1 MNDNHKDLQKLVV
14 DDTVYLTRLTPK
26 FAGRKTFV
34 PKDPKRIC
42 AVIPGV
48 ILDVTVNKGQ
58 RVMRDQSMLVLEAMK
73 MKNSIK
79 APFDGV
85 IKSIHVSQGKQVAKG
100 ELLIEFE

>member
-1 MNDNHKDLQKLVV
+1 MNDNHKDLQKIVV
-14 DDTVYLTRLTPK
+14 DDTVYLTRLTNK
-26 FAGRKTFV
+26 FAGRKNFT
-34 PKDPKRIC
+34 PKDPKKIC

-58 RVMRDQSMLVLEAMK
+58 HVKRDQSMLVLEAMK

-79 APFDGV
+79 APFDGI
-85 IKSIHVSQGKQVAKG
+85 IKAINVKTGKQVAKG

>member
-1 MNDNHKDLQKLVV
+1 MNDNNKDLQKIVV
-14 DDTVYLTRLTPK
+14 DDTVYQTKLTTK
-26 FAGRKTFV
+26 FTGRKTFV
-34 PKDPKRIC
+34 PKDPKKIC

-58 RVMRDQSMLVLEAMK
+58 HVKRDQGMLVLEAMK

-85 IKSIHVSQGKQVAKG
+85 IKSVNVKPGRQVAKG